1 MIERYYP
8 TEEQLSRLHS
18 FLIFLKND
26 KMFWRTIE
34 MRGGTIVI
42 KAEPPKGEI
51 DIRVFYIYEDGE
63 VDGDDFRN

>member
-1 MIERYYP
+1 MIERHYP

-18 FLIFLKND
+18 FLTFLKND

-34 MRGGTIVI
+34 MRGGTIII

-63 VDGDDFRN
+63 VDDDDFRN